1 MNRPRGHIVARKE
14 LLAFGMTHHSIARA
28 VARGELLRLRR
39 GWYATPAAAPLAM
52 RAVTVGGV
60 ATSLS
65 AAEVIGLWTP
75 PDSTLHVAV
84 PTNAGRLRGGVSQ
97 QSRPGRTAPLQPQG
111 SSVSKR
117 VCLHWRTHRDS
128 PRDGVASVIDALID
142 TVQCQPEEYAVV
154 VIDSALNQG
163 LVTLRQLESAFARLP
178 RRYIRALS
186 RADARSQSGTE
197 TLVRLRLRALGLR
210 VSVQVRISEVGYVDL
225 VIGDRFVLEC
235 DSKTFHTGQ
244 ERYYGDR
251 LRDRTLIR
259 LGYLPMRLTYEMVMF
274 DWAAT
279 LETILSRVRRREHLW
294 PRRSKSGKTAAR
306 RAKTHEEDGFS

>member
-1 MNRPRGHIVARKE
+1 
-14 LLAFGMTHHSIARA
+14 MTHHSIARA

-39 GWYATPAAAPLAM
+39 GWYATPTAAPLAM

-65 AAEVIGLWTP
+65 ATEVIGLWTP

-84 PTNAGRLRGGVSQ
+84 PSNASRLRGAASQ
-97 QSRPGRTAPLQPQG
+97 RSRPGTTGPPLLQKG
-111 SSVSKR
+111 SVSKPI
-117 VCLHWRTHRDS
+117 CLHWRKHQGS
-128 PRDGVASVIDALID
+128 PRDGVASVMDALID
-142 TVQCQPEEYAVV
+142 AVQCQPEAYAVV
-154 VIDSALNQG
+154 VIDSALNHG

-178 RRYIRALS
+178 RRYARALS

-235 DSKTFHTGQ
+235 DSKRFHTGR
-244 ERYYGDR
+244 ERYYADR
-251 LRDRTLIR
+251 HRDRTLIR

-274 DWAAT
+274 DWPET
-279 LETILSRVRRREHLW
+279 LETILSRVRRREHVW

-306 RAKTHEEDGFS
+306 RAKAHEEDGSS